1 MSHRKNGEARV
12 TTNSMA
18 AADVKTEVTTSRT
31 RLRVP
36 VAVTVLVLL
45 ILLAAW
51 GLMYLR
57 VHRSE
62 TVAGFL
68 KGIDPTLVVSHP
80 QELTDR
86 AGGGQPFEGFA
97 VQRDGED
104 AGVAYTM
111 TVPNATAGT
120 ALSRLAGSA
129 PSVTLAVY
137 IDGSNFIQRVQCI
150 APLHPSPSNREL
162 DAYLA
167 KWRNVPA
174 NNAMW
179 DNPSLDFGQGGG
191 FGPSI
196 RARLRDL
203 SGSVFAGQYGMD
215 RYMSELILKGAR
227 GLKVGEALPEFTATS
242 LDGSTVSTAL
252 ARGHKL
258 IIMGSQPTCGSCFDA
273 TVLTMSEARGT
284 DVERAVI
291 VFGNQ
296 QDDRT
301 KALIGALDKGV
312 QVIIDPD
319 KTVGRQLYVV
329 TSPWVILVD
338 RQGIV
343 RLTISGYETDA
354 IAKALKDWLA
364 LP

>member
-1 MSHRKNGEARV
+1 MRNGKAV
-12 TTNSMA
+12 
-18 AADVKTEVTTSRT
+18 ADVKTEVKTSRT
-31 RLRVP
+31 KPRIP
-36 VAVTVLVLL
+36 VAVAVLVLL
-45 ILLAAW
+45 MLLAAW
-51 GLMYLR
+51 GFMHLR

-62 TVAGFL
+62 TVDGFL

-97 VQRDGED
+97 VQQNGED
-104 AGVAYTM
+104 AGVAYTI

-120 ALSRLAGSA
+120 FLSRLAGSA

-137 IDGSNFIQRVQCI
+137 IDGSNFIRHVQCI
-150 APLHPSPSNREL
+150 APLHPAPSNAEL
-162 DAYLA
+162 NAYLA
-167 KWRNVPA
+167 KWKDVPA

-179 DNPSLDFGQGGG
+179 DNPVLDFGQGGG
-191 FGPSI
+191 FGPGI

-203 SGSVFAGQYGMD
+203 SGSVFAGRYGMD

-227 GLKVGEALPEFTATS
+227 GLKVGEPLPEFTATS
-242 LDGSTVSTAL
+242 LDGSTVSTAQAL
-252 ARGHKL
+252 GHKL
-258 IIMGSQPTCGSCFDA
+258 IIMGSQPTCGACFDA

-284 DVERAVI
+284 DVEKAVI

-329 TSPWVILVD
+329 NSPWVVLVD
-338 RQGIV
+338 RQGV
-343 RLTISGYETDA
+343 VKLTISGYETDT